1 MFRWFRTNIE
11 LRRLAESL
19 ERENS
24 RLRQAISQRDQII
37 ERARA
42 LVRALRDVNVD
53 LDTKLLEA
61 GR

>member
-24 RLRQAISQRDQII
+24 RLRQAVSQRDQII

>member
-19 ERENS
+19 ERENL
-24 RLRQAISQRDQII
+24 RLRQAISQRDRII